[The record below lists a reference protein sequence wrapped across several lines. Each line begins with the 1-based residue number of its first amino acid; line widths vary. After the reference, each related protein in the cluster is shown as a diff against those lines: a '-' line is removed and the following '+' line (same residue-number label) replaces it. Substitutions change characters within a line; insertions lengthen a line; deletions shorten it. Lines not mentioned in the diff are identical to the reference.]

1 VRHGR
6 QAPAARHG
14 ARASEE
20 RSLSLSTARF
30 IGSFPRADVPL
41 APARPE
47 IALLGRS
54 NVGKSSL
61 LNALVG
67 RRIARVSATPGKTR
81 ALTVYELPR
90 TGAAELGF
98 YLLDLPGYG
107 YAKAARTERAAFARL
122 IGHTLER
129 PGLVGVVWLLDI
141 RRHPSIEDRAIQ
153 ELLAARA
160 TAVLGALTK
169 ADKLPR
175 RQWDEQ
181 ERELAR
187 ALALSRDQLVVTSA
201 RAGEGVVELRKA
213 IGGLLAARPQGT
225 TSQADNGSPG

>member
-1 VRHGR
+1 
-6 QAPAARHG
+6 
-14 ARASEE
+14 
-20 RSLSLSTARF
+20 
-30 IGSFPRADVPL
+30 
-41 APARPE
+41 
-47 IALLGRS
+47 
-54 NVGKSSL
+54 

-107 YAKAARTERAAFARL
+107 YARAAKTERAAFGRL
-122 IGHTLER
+122 IGQTLER

-141 RRHPSIEDRAIQ
+141 RRHPSAEDRAIQ
-153 ELLAARA
+153 EQLAARA

-169 ADKLPR
+169 ADTLPR
-175 RQWDEQ
+175 RQWEEQ

-201 RAGEGVVELRKA
+201 RAGEGVVELREA

-225 TSQADNGSPG
+225 TLPADNGSPG